1 RRVAMPDK
9 PTLFTSDDG
18 DEDAFTAALPAL
30 RARGMRATFF
40 VVSGWIRP
48 DEAHRFTRGETGRSS
63 LIWPE
68 VRALAAAG
76 MEIGSHGRTHRRA
89 SVLSSEAALP
99 EIASS
104 QPALETG

>member
-76 MEIGSHGRTHRRA
+76 MEIGSHGRTRPPPSGPSPARA
-89 SVLSSEAALP
+89 PQAKCP
-99 EIASS
+99 F
-104 QPALETG
+104 PA